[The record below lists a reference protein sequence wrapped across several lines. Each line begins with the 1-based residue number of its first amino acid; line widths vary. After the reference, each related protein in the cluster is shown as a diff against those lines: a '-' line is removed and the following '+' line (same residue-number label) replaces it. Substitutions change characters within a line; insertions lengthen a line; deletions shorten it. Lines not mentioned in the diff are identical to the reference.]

1 MAYEKGRA
9 WAGGWRLPAGII
21 SLALRNVDPRTS
33 AASSFGGSLRRHNY
47 SSLYSVAAASAE
59 MEVENPELSGGCAEK
74 RNPADTGPN
83 TFCMEDVRAKTGA
96 YLESTDSI

>member
-1 MAYEKGRA
+1 
-9 WAGGWRLPAGII
+9 
-21 SLALRNVDPRTS
+21 
-33 AASSFGGSLRRHNY
+33 
-47 SSLYSVAAASAE
+47 